1 MPGDSHFWSGLMNIK
16 PDFLSLG
23 RFQLGNGA
31 QVRFWEDT
39 WLGNLPFKCQYPGL
53 YNIVRKKS
61 ASVSTV
67 FRSNPLNVAFRRSL
81 VDNNLRQW
89 QQLVARVVDVQLHD
103 RDDRFI
109 WSLHQNGMFTVRSM
123 YRALTTNE
131 VPHHHVIRKPK
142 IPLKIKVFIWYLLK
156 GVTLTKDNLAR
167 RQWKGSVRC
176 CFCNLDET
184 IQHLFFDCP
193 NAKFIWRLVQ
203 VEFNLPT
210 LLNVNDIWT
219 NWLNE
224 VNKKLRYQAWVGACA
239 TLWAIWLSRND
250 VVFNKAQVYVVFNK
264 AQVFSSL

>member
-1 MPGDSHFWSGLMNIK
+1 M
-16 PDFLSLG
+16 
-23 RFQLGNGA
+23 
-31 QVRFWEDT
+31 
-39 WLGNLPFKCQYPGL
+39 
-53 YNIVRKKS
+53 
-61 ASVSTV
+61 
-67 FRSNPLNVAFRRSL
+67 
-81 VDNNLRQW
+81 DNNLRQW

-109 WSLHQNGMFTVRSM
+109 WSLHQNGMFMVRSM

-131 VPHHHVIRKPK
+131 VPHHHVIWKLK

-203 VEFNLPT
+203 VVFNLPMP
-210 LLNVNDIWT
+210 LNVNDIFT
-219 NWLNE
+219 NWLNG
-224 VNKKLRYQAWVGACA
+224 VNKKTEVSGLGGSMRHFMGNLA
-239 TLWAIWLSRND
+239 
-250 VVFNKAQVYVVFNK
+250 KPK
-264 AQVFSSL
+264 